1 MTTRKLAVIAAGL
14 SNPSSTRML
23 ADRLAE
29 ATESRLRERDI
40 DVDVQVFELRDLAHS
55 ITNNMLTGY
64 ADDKLQDAIDA
75 VSGADGLIAVTPIF
89 KASYAGLFKSFIDV
103 VDNTGLTDLPV
114 VIAATGGTP
123 RHSLALDFAIRPLF
137 TYMHS
142 IVVPTGVYAASEDW
156 GAGADTVKSLPDR
169 IERAAG
175 ELSALMESSER
186 SQRVTDPFAL
196 DETYDQLLGGFQGN

>member
-1 MTTRKLAVIAAGL
+1 M
-14 SNPSSTRML
+14 
-23 ADRLAE
+23 
-29 ATESRLRERDI
+29 
-40 DVDVQVFELRDLAHS
+40 
-55 ITNNMLTGY
+55 
-64 ADDKLQDAIDA
+64 
-75 VSGADGLIAVTPIF
+75 TPIF